1 MKIISGRLKGRLIPT
16 IKNPKYRPSTGKL
29 KEAVFS
35 ILSSME
41 KDFFVDKAVL
51 DLFAGTGSLGL
62 EALSRG
68 AAHATLV
75 DIEIDHIK
83 ALKNFAEK
91 IGEAGNVTSLRLDAT
106 NLPASY
112 NGYDIVFMDP
122 PYSKSFADKA
132 LRSLED
138 KSWLNLGAI
147 IIIELE
153 SKEVLVKS
161 CSYVII
167 DERIIGK
174 AKLMILEYVRAT
186 I

>member
-29 KEAVFS
+29 KEAMFS

-41 KDFFVDKAVL
+41 KDFFLSKAVL
-51 DLFAGTGSLGL
+51 DLFAGTGSLGV

-68 AAHATLV
+68 AAHVTLV

-83 ALKNFAEK
+83 ALKDFATK
-91 IGEAGNVTSLRLDAT
+91 IGEAENITSLRLDAT
-106 NLPASY
+106 NLPISY
-112 NGYDIVFMDP
+112 SGYDIVFMDP
-122 PYSKSFADKA
+122 PYSKSFADKS
-132 LRSLED
+132 LRSLAE
-138 KSWLNLGAI
+138 KSWLNPGAI

-153 SKEVLVKS
+153 SKEVLLTPDI
-161 CSYVII
+161 YNII
-167 DERIIGK
+167 NERIIGK
-174 AKLMILEYVRAT
+174 AKLVILEYVRAA

>member
-29 KEAVFS
+29 REAVFS
-35 ILSSME
+35 ILSSMQ
-41 KDFFVDKAVL
+41 KDFFAGKVVL

-68 AAHATLV
+68 AAHVTMV
-75 DIEIDHIK
+75 DIEVDHIK
-83 ALKNFAEK
+83 ALKDFAGA
-91 IGEAGNVTSLRLDAT
+91 IGETDNITSLRFDAT
-106 NLPASY
+106 NLPSSY
-112 NGYDIVFMDP
+112 GGYDIIFMDP
-122 PYSKSFADKA
+122 PYSKSLGDKA
-132 LRSLED
+132 LRSLEE
-138 KSWLNLGAI
+138 KSWLNLGAK

-153 SKEVLVKS
+153 RREVLVKS
-161 CSYVII
+161 DSYDII

-174 AKLMILEYVRAT
+174 ARLVILEYVCAT